1 MTSEKQLNANRAN
14 ATRGTGPKSTSGKA
28 RSRMNSCKH
37 GLTGQTVVIGDEDPA
52 QFDLL
57 RKALEEE
64 FEPSSLMERELI
76 ERLAGVIWRLRR
88 IPKFEAALIEARRG
102 EITLSAHYE
111 KVMVEVIAGFV
122 ADKTL
127 SGIMSHVAH
136 TLKRPEVFAD
146 TTGLAL
152 IRDGQHQDTL
162 GKLSRHEASLMNALT
177 KTLQM
182 LHFVQSQCSAERNQL
197 IEAVAI
203 PSNGDNSAN

>member
-1 MTSEKQLNANRAN
+1 
-14 ATRGTGPKSTSGKA
+14 
-28 RSRMNSCKH
+28 
-37 GLTGQTVVIGDEDPA
+37 
-52 QFDLL
+52 
-57 RKALEEE
+57 
-64 FEPSSLMERELI
+64 MERELI

-152 IRDGQHQDTL
+152 IRDGQHQDIL